1 MSPTGSTSSTSRLA
15 VGLAL
20 FSLYVVWG
28 STYLAM
34 RVAMESF
41 GPFTMAAIRFLVA
54 GVLMLVIARARGEAL
69 PTLRQWRNAL
79 LIGTLLLACGN
90 GGVAIAEQ
98 SVSSGLA
105 ALMVAAVPLWMALFG
120 GVWGRWPVAKD
131 WVALVLGFG
140 GIILLN
146 VGSELRGSLGG
157 VAVLMFAT
165 AAWAFGSLWS
175 RRLDLPKGMM
185 AAGAEMATAGLVL
198 VVLSLLHRRASCRRR
213 SPVGSIAA
221 LGYLV
226 VFGSLVAYTAY
237 LYLLARVPVPVASS
251 YAYVNPLVALA
262 LGAAFSGDDS
272 RPRCRLGT
280 AHHRRGG
287 PGAASGRDPGAEARA
302 VSAPRSELH
311 AQPRV
316 SRGGVPASGRWR
328 GDGSP
333 VAPTKVNTRWS
344 RGCSQRSTQA
354 TAARK
359 APSCGS
365 GAVRTVPFAPAFPP
379 SVSERRASIQRG
391 KPDSV
396 VCTSRR

>member
-1 MSPTGSTSSTSRLA
+1 MSPTGPTASTRRLA
-15 VGLAL
+15 VGLSL

-41 GPFTMAAIRFLVA
+41 GPFTMAALRFLVA
-54 GVLMLVIARARGEAL
+54 GTVMLIIARARGEAL

-105 ALMVAAVPLWMALFG
+105 ALMVAAVPLWMALFAG
-120 GVWGRWPVAKD
+120 FWGRWPVAKD

-140 GIILLN
+140 GILLLN
-146 VGSELRGSLGG
+146 LGSELRGSLGG

-198 VVLSLLHRRASCRRR
+198 VLLSFVHGERLPAVVSGR
-213 SPVGSIAA
+213 SIAA
-221 LGYLV
+221 LAYLI

-237 LYLLARVPVPVASS
+237 LYLLAKVPVPVASS

-262 LGAAFSGDDS
+262 LGAAFYGERLPAALIVSVPLILTAVALVL
-272 RPRCRLGT
+272 RPAKAPT
-280 AHHRRGG
+280 
-287 PGAASGRDPGAEARA
+287 RA
-302 VSAPRSELH
+302 PEPRTRSELDAPAERESRRGPGVRSLERRRLSGGADEGEH
-311 AQPRV
+311 PLV
-316 SRGGVPASGRWR
+316 SRL
-328 GDGSP
+328 
-333 VAPTKVNTRWS
+333 
-344 RGCSQRSTQA
+344 
-354 TAARK
+354 
-359 APSCGS
+359 
-365 GAVRTVPFAPAFPP
+365 
-379 SVSERRASIQRG
+379 
-391 KPDSV
+391 
-396 VCTSRR
+396 